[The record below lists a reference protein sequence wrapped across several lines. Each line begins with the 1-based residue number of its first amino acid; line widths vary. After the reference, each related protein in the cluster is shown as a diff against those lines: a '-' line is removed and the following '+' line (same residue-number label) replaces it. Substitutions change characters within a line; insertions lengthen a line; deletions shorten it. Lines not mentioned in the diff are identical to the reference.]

1 MYLDISFNAFNFRR
15 KNVFWGVLT
24 ACIPFSFFPFT
35 LFGFLVSYM
44 ICFDL
49 WLFSGKPFKPTEE
62 DQWLGNGYIKG
73 GWFSWVPGLH
83 TIEIWNAQYQLWK
96 PLKQMFKIEKELL
109 FATPKP
115 SSNMV
120 LLSRQKRD
128 LEVDIR
134 RIKYRLSVAK
144 TLEVMFE
151 CIGELILQGYIV
163 FYQAGTLHN
172 IPQYIIQDIETNG
185 FLASTLS
192 ALLSSL
198 LSNFYFFAFNAIF
211 FVFVNDNLHV
221 QSPNVSIFE
230 KCKVMVCGFVVT
242 VMRLLSISF
251 ILNSSPT
258 MVLVIFLCHFLMH
271 TPKIREMWGHEQFT
285 IALLLVYFMFCG
297 LFPAHEPKGN
307 TMVYL
312 SLGSSSMVTF
322 GLWILLMISYVSPSL
337 LNSNVT
343 NDVDTYDHF
352 CLTLSIVSLVL
363 TPILVKIFVNS
374 YRKTNVRLACVSGDL
389 VALQQMLKSQS
400 IDWTEIDFY
409 KRNCFILACEY
420 GQLEVVQWLF
430 QNVNKSGLELDFNQ
444 QNVHGQT
451 AFHVALVNG
460 HTDIIKLILQH
471 ANTMNINLPNDL
483 TI

>member
-1 MYLDISFNAFNFRR
+1 
-15 KNVFWGVLT
+15 
-24 ACIPFSFFPFT
+24 
-35 LFGFLVSYM
+35 
-44 ICFDL
+44 
-49 WLFSGKPFKPTEE
+49 
-62 DQWLGNGYIKG
+62 
-73 GWFSWVPGLH
+73 
-83 TIEIWNAQYQLWK
+83 
-96 PLKQMFKIEKELL
+96 
-109 FATPKP
+109 
-115 SSNMV
+115 
-120 LLSRQKRD
+120 
-128 LEVDIR
+128 
-134 RIKYRLSVAK
+134 
-144 TLEVMFE
+144 
-151 CIGELILQGYIV
+151 
-163 FYQAGTLHN
+163 
-172 IPQYIIQDIETNG
+172 
-185 FLASTLS
+185 
-192 ALLSSL
+192 
-198 LSNFYFFAFNAIF
+198 
-211 FVFVNDNLHV
+211 
-221 QSPNVSIFE
+221 
-230 KCKVMVCGFVVT
+230 
-242 VMRLLSISF
+242 
-251 ILNSSPT
+251 
-258 MVLVIFLCHFLMH
+258 
-271 TPKIREMWGHEQFT
+271 MWGHEQFT

-430 QNVNKSGLELDFNQ
+430 QNANESGLKFTQ
-444 QNVHGQT
+444 QSVHGQT

-460 HTDIIKLILQH
+460 HADIIKLILQK

-483 TI
+483 I